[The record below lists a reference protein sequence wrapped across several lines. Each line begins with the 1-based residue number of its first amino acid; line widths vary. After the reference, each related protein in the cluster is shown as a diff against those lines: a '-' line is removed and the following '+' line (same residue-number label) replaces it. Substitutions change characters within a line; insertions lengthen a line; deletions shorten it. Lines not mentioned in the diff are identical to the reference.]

1 MYNQEIIRIS
11 PWTVFRVFFLSGTA
25 FFGLGGLI
33 IGIVEKDILG
43 MLGGAFIGLVLA
55 LCSALGAAAYCAIF
69 NLLAPVTG
77 GIAVQIKPL
86 EQQELDQDEANPS
99 S

>member
-11 PWTVFRVFFLSGTA
+11 PWTAFRVFFLSGTA

-33 IGIVEKDILG
+33 AGLMEKDILG
-43 MLGGAFIGLVLA
+43 ILGGAFIALA
-55 LCSALGAAAYCAIF
+55 LGLCTGLGAMAYCAIF
-69 NLLAPVTG
+69 NLLTPLTG
-77 GIAVQIKPL
+77 GIAVQIKT
-86 EQQELDQDEANPS
+86 LDQQPPLDESDS

>member
-1 MYNQEIIRIS
+1 MYNQEMIRIS

-25 FFGLGGLI
+25 LFGLGGLI

-77 GIAVQIKPL
+77 GIAVQIKPIEL
-86 EQQELDQDEANPS
+86 QELDQDETDPS

>member
-33 IGIVEKDILG
+33 IGIIEKDILG
-43 MLGGAFIGLVLA
+43 MLGGAFIGLVFG
-55 LCSALGAAAYCAIF
+55 LCSALGALVYCAIF

-86 EQQELDQDEANPS
+86 EQQVLHQDEAGPS

>member
-11 PWTVFRVFFLSGTA
+11 PWTVFRVFFLSGTT

-33 IGIVEKDILG
+33 IGIIEQDIVG
-43 MLGGAFIGLVLA
+43 MLGGAFIGLALG
-55 LCSALGAAAYCAIF
+55 LCSALGALVYCAIF

-86 EQQELDQDEANPS
+86 EQQALHQDEAGPS

>member
-33 IGIVEKDILG
+33 IGIMEKDILG
-43 MLGGAFIGLVLA
+43 MLGGAFIALA
-55 LCSALGAAAYCAIF
+55 LGLCTGLGAMAYCAIF
-69 NLLAPVTG
+69 NLLAPLTG
-77 GIAVQIKPL
+77 GIAVQMKPL
-86 EQQELDQDEANPS
+86 DQQVPSDESDS